1 MAKRD
6 VIVLTDCALI
16 TATVPRGCADDI
28 VKAAQEAG
36 AQGAS
41 IHYARGRGV
50 RERLGLLGLAL
61 EVEKE
66 VINIVVS
73 TDQVDHVF
81 ERMYLAGQFDV
92 PGRGFMWVTPVEKAA
107 TFVPPDIIAKH
118 ARPIG

>member
-16 TATVPRGCADDI
+16 TATVPRGAADDI

-41 IHYARGRGV
+41 IHYAHGRGV

-73 TDQVDHVF
+73 TDQVNHVF

-92 PGRGFMWVTPVEKAA
+92 PGRGFMWVTPIEKAA
-107 TFVPPDIIAKH
+107 TFIPPEIVAKH
-118 ARPIG
+118 ARRPS